1 MFYLLTY
8 LSFIFL
14 VQSGQTNV
22 SAVLNAEG
30 LHMMEQ
36 GKIKEATERF
46 RQASQADPENVEAL
60 NNLGVALRRQGD
72 FSTAVLVFQSALRLR
87 ANDAQIYNNLGM
99 SLHALDRLYAPL
111 ATFKKAVR
119 LTPQEAALHRNL
131 GIMLMESCE
140 GRQSETRSRPSVG
153 LDCAR

>member
-14 VQSGQTNV
+14 VLSGQTNV

-46 RQASQADPENVEAL
+46 RQASQADPENVEGL

-72 FSTAVLVFQSALRLR
+72 FLTAVLVFQSALRLR
-87 ANDAQIYNNLGM
+87 ANDSQISNNPSISPHRFIRM
-99 SLHALDRLYAPL
+99 
-111 ATFKKAVR
+111 
-119 LTPQEAALHRNL
+119 LT
-131 GIMLMESCE
+131 
-140 GRQSETRSRPSVG
+140 
-153 LDCAR
+153 

>member
-46 RQASQADPENVEAL
+46 RQASQADPKNVEAL

-87 ANDAQIYNNLGM
+87 ASDAQIYNNIGM
-99 SLHALDRLYAPL
+99 SLL
-111 ATFKKAVR
+111 
-119 LTPQEAALHRNL
+119 
-131 GIMLMESCE
+131 
-140 GRQSETRSRPSVG
+140 G
-153 LDCAR
+153 LDSLYDALWVCRLAVSL